1 MDSLIYIFRAAGI
14 VAWPL
19 FASSIAA
26 VALIVERLAFWFR
39 VNRRQRRVVREVL
52 QTYSQNP
59 DTAIKKLQ
67 VNGDLPLARI
77 FLEALELDSPNI
89 EEFRLALESGAQAEI
104 PILKRFNTIFDT
116 IISLSPLFGLLGTV
130 LGLITTFGSL
140 KLGDATGTN
149 AAGVTAGISE
159 ALISTALGLV
169 VAIFTLLFANMF
181 RGFYLQQIAFIQEAG
196 GQLELQY
203 RHRYEKLPR
212 ESNYAP
218 TR

>member
-1 MDSLIYIFRAAGI
+1 MDSLIYIFKAAGI

-39 VNRRQRRVVREVL
+39 VNRRQRRVVRDVL
-52 QTYSQNP
+52 QLYSQNA
-59 DTAIKKLQ
+59 DSAIKKLQ

-77 FLEALELDSPNI
+77 FLEALELDSPNS

-104 PILKRFNTIFDT
+104 PIMKRFNTIFDS

-130 LGLITTFGSL
+130 LGLITTFASL

-149 AAGVTAGISE
+149 AAGVTGGISE
-159 ALISTALGLV
+159 ALISTAIGLV
-169 VAIFTLLFANMF
+169 VAIFTLFFANMF
-181 RGFYLQQIAFIQEAG
+181 RGFYLQQIAFIQEAS
-196 GQLELQY
+196 GQLELLY